1 MFTAASCYSKRANT
15 KEINYIDPIF
25 SLARLHYFPK
35 ARVLYVYIDIGIIE
49 SLIIII
55 DIWVDTPH
63 AVASTRVDFYITQN
77 GIYWCLFLSFETF
90 TENGSCIFYFVQ

>member
-55 DIWVDTPH
+55 DI
-63 AVASTRVDFYITQN
+63 
-77 GIYWCLFLSFETF
+77 
-90 TENGSCIFYFVQ
+90 